1 MPVKKFVK
9 KALSKLGYDLHK
21 TGRSATM
28 DYYTASYLSG
38 LCQPRTVF
46 DVGVGHGTF
55 ALYEAFPKSYF
66 ILVEPLVEFENSIRT
81 ILAKYDGEIH
91 YKAAGDKDGWLE
103 INVDDS
109 DLQLSSF
116 ANRTTLTKS
125 GNILRK
131 RNVEVTTLDSIFKNG
146 TPRLGPILLKI
157 DTEGNEVSALEGADL
172 LLQSTEFV
180 IAEVSIARRFE
191 DGYKFE
197 ELINLMSKN
206 GFTVFS
212 FLHIEHEENEMRPR
226 FADIVFG
233 RK

>member
-1 MPVKKFVK
+1 M
-9 KALSKLGYDLHK
+9 LS
-21 TGRSATM
+21 
-28 DYYTASYLSG
+28 
-38 LCQPRTVF
+38 
-46 DVGVGHGTF
+46 
-55 ALYEAFPKSYF
+55 
-66 ILVEPLVEFENSIRT
+66 EPPYRDH
-81 ILAKYDGEIH
+81 DGEIH
-91 YKAAGDKDGWLE
+91 YKGAGDKDGWLE
-103 INVDDS
+103 INVDDF
-109 DLQLSSF
+109 DLQLSSS
-116 ANRTTLTKS
+116 ADRTALTKS
-125 GNILRK
+125 GSILRK
-131 RNVEVTTLDSIFKNG
+131 RKVEVTTLDSIFKNG

-212 FLHIEHEENEMRPR
+212 FLHIEHEENEIRPR

>member
-1 MPVKKFVK
+1 MF
-9 KALSKLGYDLHK
+9 G
-21 TGRSATM
+21 
-28 DYYTASYLSG
+28 SG
-38 LCQPRTVF
+38 
-46 DVGVGHGTF
+46 
-55 ALYEAFPKSYF
+55 
-66 ILVEPLVEFENSIRT
+66 
-81 ILAKYDGEIH
+81 
-91 YKAAGDKDGWLE
+91 AGWM
-103 INVDDS
+103 
-109 DLQLSSF
+109 
-116 ANRTTLTKS
+116 R
-125 GNILRK
+125 R
-131 RNVEVTTLDSIFKNG
+131 KNG